1 MLRGGRHMSELF
13 RRELKVTDTRDTQKV
28 LREIIEHI
36 QSMQMDLEKEYRQRK
51 EREKNGGV

>member
-1 MLRGGRHMSELF
+1 MSELF

-51 EREKNGGV
+51 EREKNGGAPPE